1 MTTYID
7 THTHL
12 DHCEAD
18 AADLVAAAAE
28 AGVGL
33 LIQSGTDVPSSWLA
47 IAYAGRFPGVYATVG
62 FHPHDAAAVDEAE
75 WAEMVSLAAD
85 PKVVG
90 IGETGLDYYRDHS
103 PREVQREVF
112 VRHIGLARDAGLP
125 LVIHTRDADDDSLA
139 LLAAHA
145 AGLTVVLH
153 CFSMPDRLAEV
164 VRRGYYVSFAGNV
177 TYKNAAGLAAAARDV
192 PLDRLL
198 VETDAPYLSPEP
210 LRGRPN
216 APAHVVHTYA
226 FLARERGL
234 AAADL
239 AAAVVANAGRA
250 FPRLADA
257 RRTDGLGA
265 DARSDEGRTP

>member
-18 AADLVAAAAE
+18 AADVVAEAAAA
-28 AGVGL
+28 GVEL

-62 FHPHDAAAVDEAE
+62 FHPHDAAAVTGPE
-75 WAEMVSLAAD
+75 WAEIVSLAEH
-85 PKVVG
+85 PKVIG
-90 IGETGLDYYRDHS
+90 IGETGLDYYRDRS
-103 PREVQREVF
+103 AREVQGEVF
-112 VRHIGLARDAGLP
+112 LRHIGLARAAGLP
-125 LVIHTRDADDDSLA
+125 LVIHTREADEDSLA

-145 AGLTVVLH
+145 ADLTVVLH
-153 CFSMPDRLAEV
+153 CFSMPDRLDEV

-177 TYKNAAGLAAAARDV
+177 TYKNAAPLAAAAREV

-216 APAHVVHTYA
+216 APANVVHTYA
-226 FLARERGL
+226 FVARTRGI
-234 AAADL
+234 APADL
-239 AAAVVANAGRA
+239 ADAVVANARRA
-250 FPRLADA
+250 FPRLAGATGDRA
-257 RRTDGLGA
+257 RT
-265 DARSDEGRTP
+265 S